1 MLDLS
6 HSPNSYRLGG
16 EIDVPRLGFGA
27 MRLTGQ
33 PGNFGPYR
41 DWEGGIDLL
50 RAAHDRG
57 VRFFDS
63 AFAYG
68 PEHADRLLGEALGD
82 TDAVLATKG
91 GVDKIATADG
101 GVDIIVDGS
110 PERLLQQIDR
120 ARINLRRDCIDLFQL
135 HRVDPKVAIE
145 RSVEA
150 LATAQSKGWIRH
162 VGLSNVDREAL
173 ERALTVAPVASVQNR
188 LNAGETEELA
198 LVEYSGRNGIA
209 FIPYGPL
216 GAHPMRPGARLAPR
230 EALAWLL
237 DLAPNIIAIPGT
249 TKIAHLEE
257 NLTAWSL
264 AGR

>member
-1 MLDLS
+1 MLDQV
-6 HSPNSYRLGG
+6 PTPTSYRLGG
-16 EIDVPRLGFGA
+16 DMDVPRLGFGT

-33 PGNFGPYR
+33 PGNFGPYA
-41 DWEGGIDLL
+41 DWQDGIDLL
-50 RAAHDRG
+50 RAAYGRG

-91 GVDKIATADG
+91 GVDKAARADG
-101 GVDIIVDGS
+101 SVEIIIDGS
-110 PERLLQQIDR
+110 PERLLQQIER
-120 ARINLRRDCIDLFQL
+120 ARYNLRRDCIDLFQL
-135 HRVDPKVAIE
+135 HRVDPNVEIE

-150 LATAQSKGWIRH
+150 LAKAQSEGRIH
-162 VGLSNVDREAL
+162 HIGLSNVDHGAL
-173 ERALTVAPVASVQNR
+173 DRAMKVAPISSVQNR
-188 LNAGETEELA
+188 LNMSEAEGSA
-198 LVEYSGRNGIA
+198 LVEHTARAGIA

-216 GAHPMRPGARLAPR
+216 GAHPMRQGAQLAPR

-237 DLAPNIIAIPGT
+237 ERAPNIIAIPGT

-264 AGR
+264 VGR